1 MIKIEHNIV
10 REKVYEFKNIL
21 LDCTSNRFNG
31 AQGKFL
37 IIRNSQL
44 KELVDILSQII
55 KIYEKEINELNEKIV
70 MLEENQSSYIT
81 W

>member
-10 REKVYEFKNIL
+10 RKKAYEFKNIL
-21 LDCTSNRFNG
+21 LDCTSNR

-37 IIRNSQL
+37 IIRNYQL
-44 KELVDILSQII
+44 KELVDNFLQTI
-55 KIYEKEINELNEKIV
+55 KIYEKEIKELNEKIV

>member
-10 REKVYEFKNIL
+10 REKAYEFQNIL
-21 LDCTSNRFNG
+21 IDCTHNKARG
-31 AQGKFL
+31 QCL
-37 IIRNSQL
+37 IIRNYQL
-44 KELVDILSQII
+44 KELVDNFLQTI
-55 KIYEKEINELNEKIV
+55 KIYEKEIKELNEKIV

>member
-10 REKVYEFKNIL
+10 REKAYEFQNIL
-21 LDCTSNRFNG
+21 IHCTHNKARG
-31 AQGKFL
+31 QYL

-44 KELVDILSQII
+44 KELVDNFLQTI
-55 KIYEKEINELNEKIV
+55 KIYEKEIKELNEKIV

-81 W
+81 L